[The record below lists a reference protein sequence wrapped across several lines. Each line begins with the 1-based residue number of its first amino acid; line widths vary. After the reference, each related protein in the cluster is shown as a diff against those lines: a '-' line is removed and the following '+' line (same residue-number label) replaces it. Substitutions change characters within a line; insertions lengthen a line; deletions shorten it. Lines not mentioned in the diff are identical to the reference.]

1 MNKLRNT
8 IVNTLKQ
15 STKDIKKN
23 NDNNRAK
30 KGKTRDS
37 DSHNLVK

>member
-23 NDNNRAK
+23 DNDRAK

>member
-15 STKDIKKN
+15 STKDIKKMIIIKP
-23 NDNNRAK
+23 K
-30 KGKTRDS
+30 KEKQEILT
-37 DSHNLVK
+37 HITW

>member
-1 MNKLRNT
+1 MNKLKNT

-23 NDNNRAK
+23 NDNNKSK